1 MKKKEVEEVTKPNL
15 KVIKYIF
22 FIFSIILIIILYSRY
37 VGNTGLIIKEIQVKD
52 ININESYY
60 GYKIVQISDINYNNT
75 ILKKE
80 LNNIVKEVNM
90 YKPNI
95 VVITGDTFNKDV
107 IYKDNDYLTLN
118 KILSDIKADYKY
130 IILGDQ
136 DNEDNINRIIEKTG
150 FKLLNNDYDLIY
162 NNDYQPILIAGLR
175 SKKFKYNYTKYIDQ
189 INTAIDTNKSI
200 YNILLI
206 HEPSTI
212 NDIDYSNFNLVLAGH
227 TINGHINIPGI
238 KNLMLSK
245 SDKKFTKDY
254 YKYNNTNI
262 YISNGVGTSEIKA
275 RLFNRPSINLYRL
288 LNK

>member
-37 VGNTGLIIKEIQVKD
+37 VGTTGLIIKEIQVKD
-52 ININESYY
+52 NNINESYY

-75 ILKKE
+75 IFKKE

-90 YKPNI
+90 NKPNI

-107 IYKDNDYLTLN
+107 IYKDSDYLTLN

-162 NNDYQPILIAGLR
+162 NNDYQPILIVGLR

-275 RLFNRPSINLYRL
+275 RLFNRPSITLYRL

>member
-37 VGNTGLIIKEIQVKD
+37 VGTTGLIIKEIQVKD

>member
-37 VGNTGLIIKEIQVKD
+37 VGTTGLIIKEIQVKD
-52 ININESYY
+52 NNINESYY

-75 ILKKE
+75 IFKQE

-107 IYKDNDYLTLN
+107 TYKDSDYLTLN

-175 SKKFKYNYTKYIDQ
+175 SKKFKYNYTKYVDQ

-238 KNLMLSK
+238 KKLMLSK

-275 RLFNRPSINLYRL
+275 RLFNRPSITLYRL

>member
-37 VGNTGLIIKEIQVKD
+37 VGTTGLIIKEIQVKD
-52 ININESYY
+52 NNINESYY

-75 ILKKE
+75 IFKKE

-95 VVITGDTFNKDV
+95 VVITGDTFNKE
-107 IYKDNDYLTLN
+107 ILYKDSDYLTLN
-118 KILSDIKADYKY
+118 KLLSDIKADYKY

-136 DNEDNINRIIEKTG
+136 DNEDNIKRIIEKTG

-162 NNDYQPILIAGLR
+162 NNDYQPILIAGLK
-175 SKKFKYNYTKYIDQ
+175 SKKYKYNYTKYIDQ
-189 INTAIDTNKSI
+189 INAAIESNKSI

-238 KNLMLSK
+238 KNIMLSK
-245 SDKKFTKDY
+245 SDKKYTNEY
-254 YKYNNTNI
+254 YKYNDTNM

-275 RLFNRPSINLYRL
+275 RLFNRPSITLYRL

>member
-1 MKKKEVEEVTKPNL
+1 MKKKEVEDVTKPNL

-37 VGNTGLIIKEIQVKD
+37 VGTTGLIIKEIQVKD
-52 ININESYY
+52 NNINESYY

-75 ILKKE
+75 IFKKE

-107 IYKDNDYLTLN
+107 IYKDSDYLTLN

-275 RLFNRPSINLYRL
+275 RLFNRPSITLYRL

>member
-37 VGNTGLIIKEIQVKD
+37 VGTTGLIIKEIQVKD

-95 VVITGDTFNKDV
+95 VVITGDTFYKDV

>member
-1 MKKKEVEEVTKPNL
+1 MKKKEVEDVTKPNL

-37 VGNTGLIIKEIQVKD
+37 VGTTGLIIKEIQVKD
-52 ININESYY
+52 NNINESYY

-75 ILKKE
+75 IFKKE

-107 IYKDNDYLTLN
+107 IYKDSDYLTLN

-254 YKYNNTNI
+254 YKYNDTNI

-275 RLFNRPSINLYRL
+275 RLFNRPSITLYRL

>member
-37 VGNTGLIIKEIQVKD
+37 VGTTGLIIKEIQVKD
-52 ININESYY
+52 NNINESYY

-75 ILKKE
+75 IFKKE

-90 YKPNI
+90 NKPNI

-107 IYKDNDYLTLN
+107 IYKDSDYLTLN

-275 RLFNRPSINLYRL
+275 RLFNRPSITLYRL

>member
-1 MKKKEVEEVTKPNL
+1 MKKKEVEEVAKPNL

-37 VGNTGLIIKEIQVKD
+37 VGTTGLIIKEIQVKD
-52 ININESYY
+52 NNINESYY

-75 ILKKE
+75 IFKKE

-107 IYKDNDYLTLN
+107 IYKDSDYLTLN

-275 RLFNRPSINLYRL
+275 RLFNRPSITLYRL